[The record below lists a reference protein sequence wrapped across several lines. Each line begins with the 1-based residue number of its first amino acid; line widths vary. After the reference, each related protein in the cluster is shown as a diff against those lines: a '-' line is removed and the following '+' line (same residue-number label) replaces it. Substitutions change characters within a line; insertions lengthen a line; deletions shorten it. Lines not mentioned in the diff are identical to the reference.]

1 MSGAAYW
8 NQRIAQVGHTGW
20 SDPAVYAYDQRLR
33 LAAVRDAIAAL
44 PGGAH
49 AAALDFGCGV
59 GDFCALLAPRYGRV
73 VGYDSADEVLRR
85 ARARHSAANIAY
97 TGSLDEATGGRYDL
111 VLSITVLQHVIDDDV
126 LHCIVQRLAGCL
138 APQGRVVV
146 LETFASGAAST
157 ATYLKRRDRRA
168 FVDTFGAA
176 GLALESDSGFYHPSE
191 QPTPGF
197 QAFRSRRLVRMLAAL
212 ARRRVPGAASWLGR
226 VASRAADLDAAY
238 LQQPSSLT
246 RLLVFAVASS

>member
-111 VLSITVLQHVIDDDV
+111 RVWSSEDEGATWSEPTVLLRAAAQYSMLTPLGDGT
-126 LHCIVQRLAGCL
+126 LGIVYESVCVCED
-138 APQGRVVV
+138 P
-146 LETFASGAAST
+146 
-157 ATYLKRRDRRA
+157 
-168 FVDTFGAA
+168 DTGVFRA
-176 GLALESDSGFYHPSE
+176 GLG
-191 QPTPGF
+191 
-197 QAFRSRRLVRMLAAL
+197 VRML
-212 ARRRVPGAASWLGR
+212 RFDPER
-226 VASRAADLDAAY
+226 VAGAG
-238 LQQPSSLT
+238 
-246 RLLVFAVASS
+246 